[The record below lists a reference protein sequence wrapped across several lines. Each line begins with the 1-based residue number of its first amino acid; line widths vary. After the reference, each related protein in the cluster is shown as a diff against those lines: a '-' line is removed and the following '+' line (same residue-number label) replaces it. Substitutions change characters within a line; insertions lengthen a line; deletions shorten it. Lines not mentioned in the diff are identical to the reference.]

1 LHAGEFGALAMTFW
15 LIASVM
21 TVIAAAAVCWPL
33 YRPRKFLTS
42 GSDADVYRSQ
52 LVEIDTDNAAG
63 LIGAKE
69 AEAARIEVS
78 RRLLAAA
85 DGNQSKLSPFATPP
99 NSFQR
104 QLFAIVA
111 LFIFPLASG
120 GLYLTLG
127 SPGLAAE
134 SSASRVEAQYEQQS
148 VESMVAR
155 VEAHLQNTP
164 DDGQA
169 WQILGPVYMRLGRYA
184 DAVHAWSNT
193 VRILGDTSEREANL
207 AEAMVAEAKGIVTSD
222 AKNAFVRA
230 VTLDPK
236 SISGRYYL
244 GLSAQQDGRPEEAI
258 KIWREL
264 IATTP
269 EGEHWIS
276 NVRESIARLERKDT
290 SSSPEQKT
298 QDLVPASKQAHSEPS
313 AMIQSMVD
321 RLAARLKQDGSDIEG
336 WVKLVRSYQVL
347 NDSAKAAKAEAEARL
362 ALAGDPDK
370 LAKLNTSL
378 KALDTTVAKAPE
390 AAPSLAQT
398 ATPATPSEHL
408 GGVAAEAMVER
419 LAERL
424 KKSGSDPAGWLM
436 LTRSYLTLGEKEKAA
451 AAIEAARNALA
462 ADPAKLTQFNDALKH
477 FNINE

>member
-1 LHAGEFGALAMTFW
+1 MT
-15 LIASVM
+15 A
-21 TVIAAAAVCWPL
+21 IAATAVCWPL
-33 YRPRKFLTS
+33 YRPRRFLAS
-42 GSDADVYRSQ
+42 GSDAEVYRSQ
-52 LVEIDTDNAAG
+52 LVEIDSDKAAG
-63 LIGAKE
+63 LIDAKE

-85 DGNQSKLSPFATPP
+85 DIERSKSSRFATAP
-99 NSFQR
+99 NSFR
-104 QLFAIVA
+104 RKLFAIVA
-111 LFIFPLASG
+111 LLIFPLGTG
-120 GLYLTLG
+120 GLYLRLG

-134 SSASRVEAQYEQQS
+134 SSASRVEPQLEQQS

-184 DAVHAWSNT
+184 DAVNAWSNT
-193 VRILGDTSEREANL
+193 VRILGETSGREANL
-207 AEAMVAEAKGIVTSD
+207 AEAMVAEANGIVTSD
-222 AKNAFVRA
+222 AKSAFIRA

-236 SISGRYYL
+236 SSSGRYYL

-264 IATTP
+264 IATAP
-269 EGEHWIS
+269 GEHWIN

-290 SSSPEQKT
+290 SSSSEQKT
-298 QDLVPASKQAHSEPS
+298 QDLTPASKETHSEPS
-313 AMIQSMVD
+313 TMIQSMVD

-336 WVKLVRSYQVL
+336 WVKLVRSYKVL
-347 NDSAKAAKAEAEARL
+347 NDSAKATKAASDARL

-370 LAKLNTSL
+370 FAKLNTSL
-378 KALDTTVAKAPE
+378 KELDTADAMAPE
-390 AAPSLAQT
+390 APPSLAQT

-408 GGVAAEAMVER
+408 GGVSADAMVER

-436 LTRSYLTLGEKEKAA
+436 LTRSYLTLGEKEKVT

-462 ADPAKLTQFNDALKH
+462 DDPAKLTLFNDALKH